1 MPRKGEFGMKYE
13 ITSQEVADAFEK
25 IQKIIIKHYEDSD
38 IFNPNLN
45 YDYDPGIK
53 LEQRVNKAFLSNGDI
68 IKFKFDRQNLAHL
81 FGIDPTDLVAA
92 GAYPNDINSYEL
104 LLKII
109 DSPYDFL
116 KKCKNYNVDI
126 NRVISPYITQKV
138 DAFLK
143 NAFISLDDCEFICK
157 YDKDRSYGFSNN
169 SYNMDYLLVQKREEK
184 YYMIILRKNKFND
197 YSVVSNQM
205 FNDEN
210 ELVER
215 LQDIIPNQELT
226 IVNGLNI
233 KNGFNNP
240 VKIWLNNEVRQ
251 EKLLNLI
258 SMSKKIDCIPNV
270 INDYV
275 YFLKLLMKSK
285 AGNNVTNAALK
296 EIGSLMSNKKVVNI
310 SELSIYEGNLSE
322 ELIFL
327 IDSYND
333 SLLSNDVQTDA
344 NVKLS
349 ETIIDNKKLQEELSD
364 ALSKLEEMK
373 TKYNELEAKYNDLH
387 KENEKLSNIKEQI
400 KRIVS

>member
-1 MPRKGEFGMKYE
+1 MKYE
-13 ITSQEVADAFEK
+13 ITSQEVTDAFEK
-25 IQKIIIKHYEDSD
+25 IQKIIIKHYEDKD

-45 YDYDPGIK
+45 IDYESGIK
-53 LEQRVNKAFLSNGDI
+53 LDQRVNKVFLSNGDI
-68 IKFKFDRQNLAHL
+68 FKFKFDRQNLAHL
-81 FGIDPTDLVAA
+81 FGIDPTHLVAA
-92 GAYPNDINSYEL
+92 GAYPNDINSYDL

-143 NAFISLDDCEFICK
+143 NAFINLSDCEFICK

-169 SYNMDYLLVQKREEK
+169 SYNMDYVLVQKREEK

-275 YFLKLLMKSK
+275 YFLKLLMKNK

-296 EIGSLMSNKKVVNI
+296 EIGSLMSNKKVVNV

-373 TKYNELEAKYNDLH
+373 TKYNELEEKYNDLH

-400 KRIVS
+400 KRIVI